1 MDARLAVGGIATTR
15 MAGGCERCDPGDS
28 EMRPADLKVA
38 RALERAPKRRIADRG
53 GLENA

>member
-1 MDARLAVGGIATTR
+1 MAGRLAADGIATTR
-15 MAGGCERCDPGDS
+15 TASGCERRDPGDS

-53 GLENA
+53 GLENG